1 MKQLKKKADKAKQ
14 KKTILEPTAKM
25 IEKEL
30 QRNITDLCAS
40 ENDLHKVGKQ
50 FGKKVMRSKALI
62 KIQRKLFDRLFEL
75 EVARTSGLQRSP
87 LILCNVKNP
96 RKILKKLP
104 LQAKE
109 LECFE
114 RILTGEEE
122 LKKLN
127 HRFTD
132 YLIYLEQIKKRRLEL
147 NRPNDYTDYTK
158 FKYIGPGGIVHTK
171 PSADPK
177 FNPKYYEKV
186 TKQRIGAPRTATLKN
201 RNIMKRV
208 KNIDLTQRYSMQTR
222 TPAQRPMKSRE
233 NIERITVPVKSSRIA
248 HFSRQVL
255 DLQNVYHSAQKKVSQ
270 LTQELQLHTNKPE
283 YKRRCEEIRKELC
296 NKIDD
301 TVRKQKSY
309 ERENAR
315 LKKMMDRRT
324 FTRIERAFIA
334 TTTLVNHLTK
344 APGLNYQRNYRP
356 KRKYVKCKQ
365 C

>member
-1 MKQLKKKADKAKQ
+1 
-14 KKTILEPTAKM
+14 
-25 IEKEL
+25 
-30 QRNITDLCAS
+30 
-40 ENDLHKVGKQ
+40 
-50 FGKKVMRSKALI
+50 
-62 KIQRKLFDRLFEL
+62 
-75 EVARTSGLQRSP
+75 
-87 LILCNVKNP
+87 
-96 RKILKKLP
+96 
-104 LQAKE
+104 
-109 LECFE
+109 
-114 RILTGEEE
+114 
-122 LKKLN
+122 
-127 HRFTD
+127 
-132 YLIYLEQIKKRRLEL
+132 
-147 NRPNDYTDYTK
+147 
-158 FKYIGPGGIVHTK
+158 
-171 PSADPK
+171 
-177 FNPKYYEKV
+177 
-186 TKQRIGAPRTATLKN
+186 
-201 RNIMKRV
+201 
-208 KNIDLTQRYSMQTR
+208 
-222 TPAQRPMKSRE
+222 MKSRE